1 VAEERPDLEELK
13 NALLVNSAQMRAELK
28 DIEDKILYKLST
40 SEGSPV
46 DDIELINTLEA
57 SKITSTEIK
66 VRHCQ

>member
-66 VRHCQ
+66 VRH